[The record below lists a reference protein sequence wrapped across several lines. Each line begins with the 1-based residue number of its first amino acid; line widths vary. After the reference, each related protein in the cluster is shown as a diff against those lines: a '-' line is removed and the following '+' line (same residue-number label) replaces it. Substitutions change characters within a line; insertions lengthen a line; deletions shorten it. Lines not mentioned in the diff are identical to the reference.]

1 MLENE
6 REWGGRE
13 SFEECGDEVEGKRKL
28 GFLREEM
35 EEVEEN
41 ILVVVVV
48 VNRKNDGDALN
59 ITSSMGFDFG

>member
-1 MLENE
+1 
-6 REWGGRE
+6 
-13 SFEECGDEVEGKRKL
+13 
-28 GFLREEM
+28 M

-41 ILVVVVV
+41 ILVVVVVVV